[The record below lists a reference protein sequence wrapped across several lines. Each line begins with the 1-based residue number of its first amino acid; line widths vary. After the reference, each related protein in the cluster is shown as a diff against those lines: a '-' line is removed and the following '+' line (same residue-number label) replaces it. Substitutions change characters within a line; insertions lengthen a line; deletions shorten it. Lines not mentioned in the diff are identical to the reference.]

1 MTKQRHD
8 ICCPAVSSVVRW
20 SQSTE
25 HMVQLV
31 CGLLLSVVLLVS
43 QQATEK
49 SKIITKREVK
59 LSVKTYEKCP
69 LSALFQTTCLEYS
82 AVRILEESLQPVFSN
97 R

>member
-49 SKIITKREVK
+49 SKIITNTEVK

-82 AVRILEESLQPVFSN
+82 AVTYVIRFQ
-97 R
+97 

>member
-49 SKIITKREVK
+49 CKIITNTEVK
-59 LSVKTYEKCP
+59 LSVKAVLKPMKSVPSLLYSRP
-69 LSALFQTTCLEYS
+69 LVWNIRQ
-82 AVRILEESLQPVFSN
+82 SLT
-97 R
+97 